1 METSFEWVALPG
13 RLLSAV
19 KFITAMVIVCVRR
32 CMTIISRAVSIL
44 ISSAVSLCVEFVLSA
59 VDIASYNGNVILGIS
74 QWREQ

>member
-1 METSFEWVALPG
+1 VGRPARQTS
-13 RLLSAV
+13 LSGQV
-19 KFITAMVIVCVRR
+19 YHGHGVRR

-44 ISSAVSLCVEFVLSA
+44 ISSAVSLCVEFVLSV